1 MNKTLNILSPAR
13 GSHFCFKIFV
23 RFGSL
28 QIVLL
33 GLDSYMPDSSWAIEL
48 DLQLNDNYI

>member
-1 MNKTLNILSPAR
+1 MNKSHNILSPAR
-13 GSHFCFKIFV
+13 GSHFCFKNFV

-28 QIVLL
+28 QKVLF

-48 DLQLNDNYI
+48 VGH